1 MQLHYLYKRP
11 VASATSL
18 GGEVVLLIISILSAS
33 FPGHSGYSMFLITMC
48 LVAFYAVYGWGP
60 FADLERKVQIS
71 M

>member
-18 GGEVVLLIISILSAS
+18 GGEVVLIINILYAS

-60 FADLERKVQIS
+60 FADLERKVQI
-71 M
+71 